1 MTAIA
6 IGLIVAVFFFGVTI
20 VLLVRNTL
28 GETEI
33 KIDFARGKFEI
44 KRKS

>member
-1 MTAIA
+1 MLN
-6 IGLIVAVFFFGVTI
+6 LII
-20 VLLVRNTL
+20 LLVIATSIISILILLIIRKVE